1 MTGNIKPIR
10 SDADHAAVLAEIER
24 LWGAPDGTP
33 EGDRLDVLATLVD
46 AYEAVRHPIDP
57 PDPISAI
64 EFRMEQLGL
73 TVTDL
78 APIIGSA
85 AEVSEVLG
93 RHRPLS
99 LDMIRR
105 LHEHLDIAADIL
117 IQPIRRDEVA

>member
-1 MTGNIKPIR
+1 MTGDIKPIR

-33 EGDRLDVLATLVD
+33 EGDRLDVLVTLVD

-105 LHEHLDIAADIL
+105 LHEHLDIAADS
-117 IQPIRRDEVA
+117 

>member
-1 MTGNIKPIR
+1 MTGDIKPIR

-33 EGDRLDVLATLVD
+33 EGDRLDVLVTLVD

-93 RHRPLS
+93 RHGPLS

-105 LHEHLDIAADIL
+105 LHEHLDIAADS
-117 IQPIRRDEVA
+117 